1 MFRLSLLAAVLMLAS
16 APAGAAGPAEEL
28 AAAPARWPAEVTV
41 TRATRAEVLKAG
53 QPAGTM
59 LLGAGR
65 ILAVLALTPE
75 RLTGRIGATEVVV
88 PLDHTDALARASAAP
103 APVATPVAPAPVS
116 VPPVASAPSAVAGRT
131 VSAVPP
137 TPMQTALGGKLVA
150 LENGSVRPF
159 DARRLDGVQFYALYF
174 SAAWCGPCRE
184 FTPELVRDYAALK
197 QLYPE
202 FELVFVSWDRTE
214 AEMHGY
220 LRDDA
225 MPWPALRHAE
235 RRLRDVVKHSG
246 RGIPCLVLV
255 DATGKELSHSYR
267 WGRYVGPAQVVEDTW
282 KILKEHRRARAG
294 K

>member
-1 MFRLSLLAAVLMLAS
+1 MPRLSLLAAVLMFAS

-65 ILAVLALTPE
+65 VLAVLALTPE

-88 PLDHTDALARASAAP
+88 PLDHTDALARASATPAP
-103 APVATPVAPAPVS
+103 AQAPMTAQPASAAPVRSAPAERPI
-116 VPPVASAPSAVAGRT
+116 P
-131 VSAVPP
+131 AVPP
-137 TPMQTALGGKLVA
+137 TPLQTALNGKLVMVQDGA
-150 LENGSVRPF
+150 VRPF
-159 DARRLDGVQFYALYF
+159 DARRLNGVQFYALYF

-202 FELVFVSWDRTE
+202 FELVFVSWDHTE
-214 AEMHGY
+214 PEMHAY
-220 LRDDA
+220 LRDGA
-225 MPWPALRHAE
+225 MPWPALRHAD
-235 RRLRDVVKHSG
+235 RRLRDVFRHAG
-246 RGIPCLVLV
+246 NAIPCLVLV
-255 DATGKELSHSYR
+255 DASGRELSHSFR
-267 WGRYVGPAQVVEDTW
+267 RGRYVGPAQVVEETW